1 MQADTSSLVREE
13 DRLVIVKL
21 VKQLLSE
28 KPSDPIPFMYSYLKQ
43 VNQGIDTPI
52 TPANHEVAEMKNLRK
67 KYEYL
72 KSQVGGAD
80 SASETPESDEDSEE
94 EEKQA
99 PVKSKAVK

>member
-1 MQADTSSLVREE
+1 MQTDTSSLVREE

-43 VNQGIDTPI
+43 ISEGVDRPVTP
-52 TPANHEVAEMKNLRK
+52 TNLEVAETKNLRK

-72 KSQVGGAD
+72 KSQVSGGD
-80 SASETPESDEDSEE
+80 DEHSNETEESE
-94 EEKQA
+94 
-99 PVKSKAVK
+99 